1 VSAGSEA
8 VPLVGH
14 PDLARLHPTGAHPER
29 VERFAALW
37 KAFPD
42 MLVAEPATVEQLE
55 ACHDPAYVERV
66 RSLSAPGEVVMADPD
81 TVVGPTTWDAALLA
95 AGAAVRAVE
104 VGGFALG
111 RPPGHHA
118 LPDRAMGFCLFDNV
132 AVAARFA
139 QRELGVGRVA
149 IVDWDVHHGNGTQA
163 IFDSD
168 PSVLFVSLHQW
179 PWYPGT
185 GAADEGGP
193 TTVNVPLPAG
203 CGDDEYLEAFS
214 RVVAPAVGAFAPE
227 LVLVSAG
234 FDCAAGDPLGGM
246 LVSEAGFRALGA
258 EVAALCDRV
267 ALVLE
272 GGYVPSRLPGYVT
285 AARDGVAF
293 GTHS

>member
-1 VSAGSEA
+1 VSWEPER
-8 VPLVGH
+8 VPFVGH
-14 PDLARLHPTGAHPER
+14 PELARLHPTGSHPER
-29 VERFAALW
+29 MERLTALW

-42 MLVAEPATVEQLE
+42 MLVAEPATVAQVE
-55 ACHDPAYVERV
+55 ACHDPAYVSRV
-66 RSLSAPGEVVMADPD
+66 RSLSAAGELAMADPD

-104 VGGFALG
+104 VGGFALV

-118 LPDRAMGFCLFDNV
+118 LPNRAMGFCLFNNV

-168 PSVLFVSLHQW
+168 PSVLFVSVHQW

-193 TTVNVPLPAG
+193 TTVNVPLHAG
-203 CGDDEYLEAFS
+203 CGDEDYLEVFE
-214 RVVAPAVGAFAPE
+214 RVVSPVVGAFEPE
-227 LVLVSAG
+227 IVLVSAG

-246 LVSEAGFRALGA
+246 LVTEAGFRALGA
-258 EVAALCDRV
+258 AVAGLCDRV

-272 GGYVPSRLPGYVT
+272 GGYVPSRLPGYVA

-293 GTHS
+293 DTDS